1 MQELASAILKPDC
14 LAGGGLRVTASPK
27 GVRRVKMFESVPASL
42 GKGLPGP
49 GHPSCE
55 ILEKACAELRGYF
68 SGEKVAFNIPLDL
81 DGSGTSFQRRV
92 WEALSEIPRGEFRTY
107 GELAVRAGSPRAARA
122 VGQAVGKNPLPVIF
136 PCHRVISGDG
146 RLGGFSCGVSLK
158 VLLLELEGFAL
169 KEPGRRPS
177 PGTRWSD
184 LRMD

>member
-1 MQELASAILKPDC
+1 M
-14 LAGGGLRVTASPK
+14 
-27 GVRRVKMFESVPASL
+27 
-42 GKGLPGP
+42 
-49 GHPSCE
+49 
-55 ILEKACAELRGYF
+55 
-68 SGEKVAFNIPLDL
+68 
-81 DGSGTSFQRRV
+81 
-92 WEALSEIPRGEFRTY
+92 
-107 GELAVRAGSPRAARA
+107 RAGSPRAARA